1 MSGNKISLGKYITN
15 RTINIPCYQRGYI
28 WGKNHE
34 GSRDSVTYMLDTLKN
49 GIDSDKK
56 DVFVQGITIGNPID
70 SPVYNVIDGQ
80 QRSTFFYLLL
90 KTLGD
95 SAFKISYESSRGAE
109 FEVNESP
116 QKWLDDFSADTNCE
130 ENQKEPTQDVFFF
143 KKTVRLIKG
152 HQLYDEK
159 KYKHQDV
166 IKYLYDHI
174 FFLIIPIQEKLA
186 VSTFTMMNGNK
197 ANMADY
203 ELIKA
208 DLLRRAS
215 LGSGGYTNEMAS
227 EWDNISLRS
236 RYAHE
241 WDRWLHWWNQKEVQQ
256 MYNCNNPMGW
266 LLKTVF
272 DIKNESE
279 NLFIAY
285 ENYLH
290 PDSTKK
296 EFQNEAQAAKALFG
310 KLRECQHRF
319 EKAYADSVLYNHFGI
334 IMRFLDRP
342 EDKIKF
348 IKNYFASSSVAYVGV
363 KDLQTLYNL
372 LLFGFTYTMIS
383 THDLKRDKV
392 DEYFKAITDR
402 DLYHTGSEL
411 ANRYL
416 LVRNVERDS
425 ELDRK
430 FDFSIWSN
438 RSLEHVYPK
447 SKVLHVE
454 NSEILGGDGKL
465 HPEFEGIQIS
475 KTGEFIQT
483 SNTDELHN
491 LDTFISRESIENVWN
506 AYKDEIGQNENV
518 QIDTISEHSLGNMLL
533 LYKNNNSSFGN
544 KMPEDKRKSYF
555 ELNKDNMFASRH
567 LLHTVFSFGRFEKFD
582 QSAICENQK
591 DAIIDIVKRIHEVES
606 LLN

>member
-1 MSGNKISLGKYITN
+1 MSRNKINLGEYIRN
-15 RTINIPCYQRGYI
+15 RTIEIPCYQRGYI
-28 WGKNHE
+28 WGKKHD
-34 GSRDSVTYMLDTLKN
+34 GSRDSVTYMLDTLKKGFDN
-49 GIDSDKK
+49 NKK
-56 DVFVQGITIGNPID
+56 DIFVQGITIGNSLD

-95 SAFKISYESSRGAE
+95 SAFNIKYESTRGAE
-109 FEVNESP
+109 LEVSESP
-116 QKWLDDFSADTNCE
+116 QKWLDEFSADTNCD

-143 KKTVRLIKG
+143 KKTVRLIKS
-152 HQLYDEK
+152 HELFND
-159 KYKHQDV
+159 KHHDV
-166 IKYLYDHI
+166 IEYLYDHI

-215 LGSGGYTNEMAS
+215 LGTGGYTNKMAS

-256 MYNCNNPMGW
+256 MYNCSNPMGW

-272 DIKNESE
+272 DVKNESD
-279 NLFIAY
+279 NLFRAY
-285 ENYLH
+285 ENYI
-290 PDSTKK
+290 DSTKNVAK
-296 EFQNEAQAAKALFG
+296 AAKNLFG
-310 KLRECQHRF
+310 QLRECQHRF
-319 EKAYADSVLYNHFGI
+319 EIAYTDAVQYNQFGI
-334 IMRFLDRP
+334 IMRFIDRP

-348 IKNYFASSSVAYVGV
+348 IKNQFASSTVPDVEV
-363 KDLQTLYNL
+363 KDLHTLYNL
-372 LLFGFTYTMIS
+372 LLLGFTYTMIS
-383 THDLKRDKV
+383 KNDLDQDCVGK
-392 DEYFKAITDR
+392 YLKAITDGN
-402 DLYHTGSEL
+402 LYHTGSEL
-411 ANRYL
+411 AYRYL

-454 NSEILGGDGKL
+454 NNEILGGDGKL
-465 HPEFEGIQIS
+465 HPEFEGLKIT
-475 KTGEFIQT
+475 KKGEFIQT
-483 SNTDELHN
+483 SSIEKSYQM
-491 LDTFISRESIENVWN
+491 DTFISRASIENAWN
-506 AYKDEIGQNENV
+506 TYQAEFGQYENV
-518 QIDTISEHSLGNMLL
+518 QVDSISEHSLGNLLL

-555 ELNKDNMFASRH
+555 ELNKDDMFASRH

-582 QSAICENQK
+582 QNAICENQK
-591 DAIIDIVKRIHEVES
+591 DAILDIAKRIHEVEP

>member
-1 MSGNKISLGKYITN
+1 MSSNKINLGKYIRN
-15 RTINIPCYQRGYI
+15 RTIEIPCYQRGYI
-28 WGKNHE
+28 WGKKHD
-34 GSRDSVTYMLDTLKN
+34 GSRDSVTYMLDTLKKGFDN
-49 GIDSDKK
+49 NKK
-56 DVFVQGITIGNPID
+56 DIFVQGITIGNSLD

-95 SAFKISYESSRGAE
+95 SAFNIKYESTRGAE
-109 FEVNESP
+109 LEVSESP
-116 QKWLDDFSADTNCE
+116 QKWLDEFSADTNCD

-143 KKTVRLIKG
+143 KKTVRLIKS
-152 HQLYDEK
+152 HELFNEK
-159 KYKHQDV
+159 HHDV
-166 IKYLYDHI
+166 IEYLYDHI

-215 LGSGGYTNEMAS
+215 LGTGGYTNKMAS

-256 MYNCNNPMGW
+256 MYNCSNPMGW

-272 DIKNESE
+272 DVKNESD
-279 NLFIAY
+279 NLFRAY
-285 ENYLH
+285 ENYL
-290 PDSTKK
+290 DSTKNVAK
-296 EFQNEAQAAKALFG
+296 AAKNLFG
-310 KLRECQHRF
+310 QLRECQHRF
-319 EKAYADSVLYNHFGI
+319 EIAYTDAVQYNQFGI
-334 IMRFLDRP
+334 IMRFIDRP

-348 IKNYFASSSVAYVGV
+348 IKNQFASSTVPDVEV
-363 KDLQTLYNL
+363 KDLHTLYNL
-372 LLFGFTYTMIS
+372 LLLGFTYTMIS
-383 THDLKRDKV
+383 KNDLDQDYVGK
-392 DEYFKAITDR
+392 YLKAITDGN
-402 DLYHTGSEL
+402 LYHTGSEL
-411 ANRYL
+411 AYRYL

-454 NSEILGGDGKL
+454 NNEILGGDGKL
-465 HPEFEGIQIS
+465 HPEFEGLKIT
-475 KTGEFIQT
+475 KKGEFIQT
-483 SNTDELHN
+483 SSIEKSYQM
-491 LDTFISRESIENVWN
+491 DTFISRASIENSWN
-506 AYKDEIGQNENV
+506 TYQAEFGQYENV
-518 QIDTISEHSLGNMLL
+518 QVDSISEHSLGNLLL

-555 ELNKDNMFASRH
+555 ELNKDDMFASRH

-582 QSAICENQK
+582 QNAICENQK
-591 DAIIDIVKRIHEVES
+591 DAILDIAKRIHEVEP

>member
-1 MSGNKISLGKYITN
+1 MSRNKINLGDYIRN
-15 RTINIPCYQRGYI
+15 RTIEIPCYQRGYI
-28 WGKNHE
+28 WGKKHD
-34 GSRDSVTYMLDTLKN
+34 GSRDSVTYMLDTLKKGFDN
-49 GIDSDKK
+49 NKK
-56 DVFVQGITIGNPID
+56 DIFVQGITIGNSLD

-95 SAFKISYESSRGAE
+95 SAFNIKYESTRGAE
-109 FEVNESP
+109 LEVSESP
-116 QKWLDDFSADTNCE
+116 QKWLDEFSADTNCD

-143 KKTVRLIKG
+143 KKTVRLIKS
-152 HQLYDEK
+152 HELFND
-159 KYKHQDV
+159 KHHDV
-166 IKYLYDHI
+166 IEYLYDHI

-215 LGSGGYTNEMAS
+215 LGTGGYTNKMAS

-256 MYNCNNPMGW
+256 MYNCSNPMGW

-272 DIKNESE
+272 DVKNESD
-279 NLFIAY
+279 NLFRAY
-285 ENYLH
+285 ENYL
-290 PDSTKK
+290 DSTKNVAK
-296 EFQNEAQAAKALFG
+296 AAKNLFG
-310 KLRECQHRF
+310 QLRECQHRF
-319 EKAYADSVLYNHFGI
+319 EIAYTDAVQYNQFGI
-334 IMRFLDRP
+334 IMRFIDRP

-348 IKNYFASSSVAYVGV
+348 IKNQFASSTVPDVEV
-363 KDLQTLYNL
+363 KDLHTLYNL
-372 LLFGFTYTMIS
+372 LLLGFTYTMIS
-383 THDLKRDKV
+383 KNDLDQDCVGK
-392 DEYFKAITDR
+392 YLKAITDGN
-402 DLYHTGSEL
+402 LYHTGSEL
-411 ANRYL
+411 AYRYL

-454 NSEILGGDGKL
+454 NNEILGGDGKL
-465 HPEFEGIQIS
+465 HPEFEGLKIT
-475 KTGEFIQT
+475 KKGEFIQT
-483 SNTDELHN
+483 SSIEKSYQM
-491 LDTFISRESIENVWN
+491 DTFISRASIENAWN
-506 AYKDEIGQNENV
+506 TYQAEFGQYENV
-518 QIDTISEHSLGNMLL
+518 QVDSISEHSLGNLLL

-555 ELNKDNMFASRH
+555 ELNKDDMFASRH

-582 QSAICENQK
+582 QNAICENQK
-591 DAIIDIVKRIHEVES
+591 DAILDIAKRIHEVEP

>member
-1 MSGNKISLGKYITN
+1 MSSNKINLGEYIRN
-15 RTINIPCYQRGYI
+15 RTIEIPCYQRGYI
-28 WGKNHE
+28 WGKKHD
-34 GSRDSVTYMLDTLKN
+34 GSRDSVTYMLDTLKKGFDN
-49 GIDSDKK
+49 NKK
-56 DVFVQGITIGNPID
+56 DIFVQGITIGNSLD

-95 SAFKISYESSRGAE
+95 SAFNIKYESTRGAE
-109 FEVNESP
+109 LEVSESP
-116 QKWLDDFSADTNCE
+116 QKWLDEFSADTNCD

-143 KKTVRLIKG
+143 KKTVRLIKS
-152 HQLYDEK
+152 HELFND
-159 KYKHQDV
+159 KHHDV
-166 IKYLYDHI
+166 IEYLYDHI

-215 LGSGGYTNEMAS
+215 LGTGGYTNKMAS

-256 MYNCNNPMGW
+256 MYNCSNPMGW

-272 DIKNESE
+272 DVKNESD
-279 NLFIAY
+279 NLFRAY
-285 ENYLH
+285 ENYL
-290 PDSTKK
+290 DSTKNVAK
-296 EFQNEAQAAKALFG
+296 AAKNLFG
-310 KLRECQHRF
+310 QLRDCQHRF
-319 EKAYADSVLYNHFGI
+319 EIAYTDAVQYNQFGI
-334 IMRFLDRP
+334 IMRFIDRP

-348 IKNYFASSSVAYVGV
+348 IKNQFASSTVPDVEV
-363 KDLQTLYNL
+363 KDLHTLYNL
-372 LLFGFTYTMIS
+372 LLLGFTYTMIS
-383 THDLKRDKV
+383 KNDLDQDYVGKYLK
-392 DEYFKAITDR
+392 EITDGN
-402 DLYHTGSEL
+402 LYHTGSEL
-411 ANRYL
+411 AYRYL

-454 NSEILGGDGKL
+454 NNEILGGDGKL
-465 HPEFEGIQIS
+465 HPEFEGLKIT
-475 KTGEFIQT
+475 KKGEFIQT
-483 SNTDELHN
+483 SSIEKSYQM
-491 LDTFISRESIENVWN
+491 DTFISRASIENAWN
-506 AYKDEIGQNENV
+506 TYQAEFGQYENV
-518 QIDTISEHSLGNMLL
+518 QVDSISEHSLGNLLL

-555 ELNKDNMFASRH
+555 ELNKDDMFASRH

-582 QSAICENQK
+582 QNAICENQK
-591 DAIIDIVKRIHEVES
+591 DAILDIAKRIHEVEP

>member
-1 MSGNKISLGKYITN
+1 MSSNKINLDKYIRN
-15 RTINIPCYQRGYI
+15 RTIEIPCYQRGYI
-28 WGKNHE
+28 WGKKHD
-34 GSRDSVTYMLDTLKN
+34 GSRDSVTYMLDTLKKGFDN
-49 GIDSDKK
+49 NKK
-56 DVFVQGITIGNPID
+56 DIFVQGITIGNSLD

-95 SAFKISYESSRGAE
+95 SAFNIKYESTRGAE
-109 FEVNESP
+109 LEVSESP
-116 QKWLDDFSADTNCE
+116 QKWLDEFSADTNCD

-143 KKTVRLIKG
+143 KKTVRLIKS
-152 HQLYDEK
+152 HELFND
-159 KYKHQDV
+159 KHHDV
-166 IKYLYDHI
+166 IEYLYDHI

-215 LGSGGYTNEMAS
+215 LGTGGYTNKMAS

-256 MYNCNNPMGW
+256 MYNCSNPMGW

-272 DIKNESE
+272 DVKNESD
-279 NLFIAY
+279 NLFRAY
-285 ENYLH
+285 ENYL
-290 PDSTKK
+290 DSTKNVAK
-296 EFQNEAQAAKALFG
+296 AAKNLFG
-310 KLRECQHRF
+310 QLRECQHRF
-319 EKAYADSVLYNHFGI
+319 EIAYTDAVQYNQFGI
-334 IMRFLDRP
+334 IMRFIDRP

-348 IKNYFASSSVAYVGV
+348 IKNQFASSTVPDVEV
-363 KDLQTLYNL
+363 KDLHTLYNL
-372 LLFGFTYTMIS
+372 LLLGFTYTMIS
-383 THDLKRDKV
+383 KNDLDQDYVGKYLKS
-392 DEYFKAITDR
+392 ITDGN
-402 DLYHTGSEL
+402 LYHTGSEL
-411 ANRYL
+411 AYRYL

-454 NSEILGGDGKL
+454 NNEILGGDGKL
-465 HPEFEGIQIS
+465 HPEFEGLKIT
-475 KTGEFIQT
+475 KKGEFIQT
-483 SNTDELHN
+483 SSIEKSYQM
-491 LDTFISRESIENVWN
+491 DTFISRASIENAWN
-506 AYKDEIGQNENV
+506 TYQAEFGQYENV
-518 QIDTISEHSLGNMLL
+518 QVDSISEHSLGNLLL

-555 ELNKDNMFASRH
+555 ELNKDDMFASRH

-582 QSAICENQK
+582 QNAICENQK
-591 DAIIDIVKRIHEVES
+591 DAILDIAKRIHEVEP

>member
-1 MSGNKISLGKYITN
+1 MSSNKINLGEYIRN
-15 RTINIPCYQRGYI
+15 RTIEIPCYQRGYI
-28 WGKNHE
+28 WGKKHD
-34 GSRDSVTYMLDTLKN
+34 GSRDSVTYMLDTLKKGFDN
-49 GIDSDKK
+49 NKK
-56 DVFVQGITIGNPID
+56 DIFVQGITIGNSLD

-95 SAFKISYESSRGAE
+95 SAFNIKYESTRGAE
-109 FEVNESP
+109 LEVSESP
-116 QKWLDDFSADTNCE
+116 QKWLDEFSADTNCD

-143 KKTVRLIKG
+143 KKTVRLIKS
-152 HQLYDEK
+152 HELFND
-159 KYKHQDV
+159 KHHDV
-166 IKYLYDHI
+166 IEYLYDHI

-215 LGSGGYTNEMAS
+215 LGTGGYTNKMAS

-256 MYNCNNPMGW
+256 MYNCSNPMGW

-272 DIKNESE
+272 DVKNESD
-279 NLFIAY
+279 NLFRAY
-285 ENYLH
+285 ENYL
-290 PDSTKK
+290 DSTKNVAK
-296 EFQNEAQAAKALFG
+296 AAKNLFG
-310 KLRECQHRF
+310 QLRECQHRF
-319 EKAYADSVLYNHFGI
+319 EIAYTDAVQYNQFGI
-334 IMRFLDRP
+334 IMRFIDRP

-348 IKNYFASSSVAYVGV
+348 IKNQFASSTVPDVEV
-363 KDLQTLYNL
+363 KDLHTLYNL
-372 LLFGFTYTMIS
+372 LLLGFTYTMIS
-383 THDLKRDKV
+383 KNDLDQDYVGK
-392 DEYFKAITDR
+392 YLKAITDGN
-402 DLYHTGSEL
+402 LYHTGSEL
-411 ANRYL
+411 AYRYL

-454 NSEILGGDGKL
+454 NNEILGGDGKL
-465 HPEFEGIQIS
+465 HPEFEGLKIT
-475 KTGEFIQT
+475 KKGEFIQT
-483 SNTDELHN
+483 SSIEKSYQM
-491 LDTFISRESIENVWN
+491 DTFISRASIENAWN
-506 AYKDEIGQNENV
+506 TYQAEFGQYENV
-518 QIDTISEHSLGNMLL
+518 QVDSISEHSLGNLLL

-555 ELNKDNMFASRH
+555 ELNKDDMFASRH

-582 QSAICENQK
+582 QNAICENQK
-591 DAIIDIVKRIHEVES
+591 DAILDIAKRIHEVEP

>member
-1 MSGNKISLGKYITN
+1 MSSNKINLGKYIRN
-15 RTINIPCYQRGYI
+15 RTIEIPCYQRGYI
-28 WGKNHE
+28 WGKKHD
-34 GSRDSVTYMLDTLKN
+34 GSRDSVTYMLDTLKKGFDN
-49 GIDSDKK
+49 NKK
-56 DVFVQGITIGNPID
+56 DIFVQGITIGNSLD

-95 SAFKISYESSRGAE
+95 SAFNIKYESTRGAE
-109 FEVNESP
+109 LEVSESP
-116 QKWLDDFSADTNCE
+116 QKWLDEFSADTNCD

-143 KKTVRLIKG
+143 KKTVRLIKS
-152 HQLYDEK
+152 HELFND
-159 KYKHQDV
+159 KHHDV
-166 IKYLYDHI
+166 IEYLYDHI

-215 LGSGGYTNEMAS
+215 LGTGGYTNKMAS

-256 MYNCNNPMGW
+256 MYNCSNPMGW

-272 DIKNESE
+272 DVKNESD
-279 NLFIAY
+279 NLFRAY
-285 ENYLH
+285 ENYL
-290 PDSTKK
+290 DSTK
-296 EFQNEAQAAKALFG
+296 NVAKAANNLFG
-310 KLRECQHRF
+310 QLRECQHRF
-319 EKAYADSVLYNHFGI
+319 EIAYTDAVQYNQFGI
-334 IMRFLDRP
+334 IMRFIDRP

-348 IKNYFASSSVAYVGV
+348 IKNQFASSTVPDVEV
-363 KDLQTLYNL
+363 KDLHTLYNL
-372 LLFGFTYTMIS
+372 LLLGFTYTMIS
-383 THDLKRDKV
+383 KNDLDQDYVGK
-392 DEYFKAITDR
+392 YLKAITDGN
-402 DLYHTGSEL
+402 LYHTGSEL
-411 ANRYL
+411 AYRYL

-454 NSEILGGDGKL
+454 NNEILGGDGKL
-465 HPEFEGIQIS
+465 HPEFEGLKIT
-475 KTGEFIQT
+475 KKGEFIQT
-483 SNTDELHN
+483 SSIEKSYQM
-491 LDTFISRESIENVWN
+491 DTFISRASIENAWN
-506 AYKDEIGQNENV
+506 TYQAEFGQYENV
-518 QIDTISEHSLGNMLL
+518 QVDSISEHSLGNLLL

-555 ELNKDNMFASRH
+555 ELNKDDMFASRH

-582 QSAICENQK
+582 QNAICENQK
-591 DAIIDIVKRIHEVES
+591 DAILDITKRIHEVEP

>member
-1 MSGNKISLGKYITN
+1 MSSNKINLGKYIRN
-15 RTINIPCYQRGYI
+15 RTIEIPCYQRGYI
-28 WGKNHE
+28 WGKKHD
-34 GSRDSVTYMLDTLKN
+34 GSRDSVTYMLDTLKKGFDN
-49 GIDSDKK
+49 NKK
-56 DVFVQGITIGNPID
+56 DIFVQGITIGNSLD

-95 SAFKISYESSRGAE
+95 SAFNIKYESTRGAE
-109 FEVNESP
+109 LEVSESP
-116 QKWLDDFSADTNCE
+116 QKWLDEFSADTNCD

-143 KKTVRLIKG
+143 KKTVRLIKS
-152 HQLYDEK
+152 HELFND
-159 KYKHQDV
+159 KHHDV
-166 IKYLYDHI
+166 IEYLYDHI

-215 LGSGGYTNEMAS
+215 LGTGGYTNKMAS

-256 MYNCNNPMGW
+256 MYNCSNPMGW

-272 DIKNESE
+272 DVKNESD
-279 NLFIAY
+279 NLFRAY
-285 ENYLH
+285 ENYL
-290 PDSTKK
+290 DSTKNVAK
-296 EFQNEAQAAKALFG
+296 AAKNLFG
-310 KLRECQHRF
+310 QLRECQHRF
-319 EKAYADSVLYNHFGI
+319 EIAYTDAVQYNQFGI
-334 IMRFLDRP
+334 IMRFIDRP

-348 IKNYFASSSVAYVGV
+348 IKNQFASSTVPDVEV
-363 KDLQTLYNL
+363 KDLHTLYNL
-372 LLFGFTYTMIS
+372 LLLGFTYTMIS
-383 THDLKRDKV
+383 KNDLDQDYVGKYLKS
-392 DEYFKAITDR
+392 ITDGN
-402 DLYHTGSEL
+402 LYHTGSEL
-411 ANRYL
+411 AYRYL

-454 NSEILGGDGKL
+454 NNEILGGDGKL
-465 HPEFEGIQIS
+465 HPEFEGLKIT
-475 KTGEFIQT
+475 KKGEFIQT
-483 SNTDELHN
+483 SSIEKSYQM
-491 LDTFISRESIENVWN
+491 DTFISRASIENAWN
-506 AYKDEIGQNENV
+506 TYQAEFGQYENV
-518 QIDTISEHSLGNMLL
+518 QVDSISEHSLGNLLL

-555 ELNKDNMFASRH
+555 ELNKDDMFASRH

-582 QSAICENQK
+582 QNAICENQK
-591 DAIIDIVKRIHEVES
+591 DAILDIAKRIHEVEP

>member
-1 MSGNKISLGKYITN
+1 MSSNKINLGKYIRN
-15 RTINIPCYQRGYI
+15 RTIEIPCYQRGYI
-28 WGKNHE
+28 WGKKHD
-34 GSRDSVTYMLDTLKN
+34 GSRDSVTYMLDTLKKGFDN
-49 GIDSDKK
+49 NKK
-56 DVFVQGITIGNPID
+56 DIFVQGITIGNSLD

-95 SAFKISYESSRGAE
+95 SAFNIKYESTRGAE
-109 FEVNESP
+109 LEVSESP
-116 QKWLDDFSADTNCE
+116 QKWLDEFSADTNCD

-143 KKTVRLIKG
+143 KKTVRLIKS
-152 HQLYDEK
+152 HELFND
-159 KYKHQDV
+159 KHHDV
-166 IKYLYDHI
+166 IEYLYDHI

-215 LGSGGYTNEMAS
+215 LGTGGYTNKMAS

-256 MYNCNNPMGW
+256 MYNCSNPMGW

-272 DIKNESE
+272 DVKNESD
-279 NLFIAY
+279 NLFRAY
-285 ENYLH
+285 ENYL
-290 PDSTKK
+290 DSTKNVAK
-296 EFQNEAQAAKALFG
+296 AAKNLFG
-310 KLRECQHRF
+310 QLRDCQHRF
-319 EKAYADSVLYNHFGI
+319 EIAYTDAVQYNQFGI
-334 IMRFLDRP
+334 IMRFIDRP

-348 IKNYFASSSVAYVGV
+348 IKNQFASSTVPDVEV
-363 KDLQTLYNL
+363 KDLHTLYNL
-372 LLFGFTYTMIS
+372 LLLGFTYTMIS
-383 THDLKRDKV
+383 KNDLDQDYVGK
-392 DEYFKAITDR
+392 YLKAITDGN
-402 DLYHTGSEL
+402 LYHTGSEL
-411 ANRYL
+411 AYRYL

-454 NSEILGGDGKL
+454 NNEILGGDGKL
-465 HPEFEGIQIS
+465 HPEFEGLKIT
-475 KTGEFIQT
+475 KKGEFIQT
-483 SNTDELHN
+483 SSIEKSYQM
-491 LDTFISRESIENVWN
+491 DTFISRASIENAWN
-506 AYKDEIGQNENV
+506 TYQAEFGQYENV
-518 QIDTISEHSLGNMLL
+518 QVDSISEHSLGNLLL

-555 ELNKDNMFASRH
+555 ELNKDDMFASRH

-582 QSAICENQK
+582 QNAICENQK
-591 DAIIDIVKRIHEVES
+591 DAILDIAKRIHEVEP

>member
-1 MSGNKISLGKYITN
+1 MSSNKINLGEYIRN
-15 RTINIPCYQRGYI
+15 RTIEIPCYQRGYI
-28 WGKNHE
+28 WGKKHD
-34 GSRDSVTYMLDTLKN
+34 GSRDSVTYMLDTLKKGFDN
-49 GIDSDKK
+49 NKK
-56 DVFVQGITIGNPID
+56 DIFVQGITIGNSLD

-95 SAFKISYESSRGAE
+95 SAFNIKYESTRGAE
-109 FEVNESP
+109 LEVSESP
-116 QKWLDDFSADTNCE
+116 QKWLDEFSADTNCD

-143 KKTVRLIKG
+143 KKTVRLIKS
-152 HQLYDEK
+152 HELFND
-159 KYKHQDV
+159 KHHDV
-166 IKYLYDHI
+166 IEYLYDHI

-197 ANMADY
+197 ANMVDY

-215 LGSGGYTNEMAS
+215 LGTGGYTNKMAS

-256 MYNCNNPMGW
+256 MYNCSNPMGW

-272 DIKNESE
+272 DVKNESD
-279 NLFIAY
+279 NLFRAY
-285 ENYLH
+285 ENYL
-290 PDSTKK
+290 DSTKNVAK
-296 EFQNEAQAAKALFG
+296 AAKNLFG
-310 KLRECQHRF
+310 QLRECQHRF
-319 EKAYADSVLYNHFGI
+319 EIAYTDAVQYNQFGI
-334 IMRFLDRP
+334 IMRFIDRP

-348 IKNYFASSSVAYVGV
+348 IKNQFASSTVPDVEV
-363 KDLQTLYNL
+363 KDLHTLYNL
-372 LLFGFTYTMIS
+372 LLLGFTYTMIS
-383 THDLKRDKV
+383 KNDLDQDYVGKYLKS
-392 DEYFKAITDR
+392 ITDGN
-402 DLYHTGSEL
+402 LYHTGSEL
-411 ANRYL
+411 AYRYL

-454 NSEILGGDGKL
+454 NNEILGGDGKL
-465 HPEFEGIQIS
+465 HPEFEGLKIT
-475 KTGEFIQT
+475 KKGEFIQT
-483 SNTDELHN
+483 SSIEKSYQM
-491 LDTFISRESIENVWN
+491 DTFISRASIENAWN
-506 AYKDEIGQNENV
+506 TYQAEFGQYENV
-518 QIDTISEHSLGNMLL
+518 QVDSISEHSLGNLLL

-555 ELNKDNMFASRH
+555 ELNKDDMFASRH

-582 QSAICENQK
+582 QNAICENQK
-591 DAIIDIVKRIHEVES
+591 DAILDIAKRIHEVEP

>member
-1 MSGNKISLGKYITN
+1 MSRNKINLGEYIRN
-15 RTINIPCYQRGYI
+15 RTIEIPCYQRGYI
-28 WGKNHE
+28 WGKKHD
-34 GSRDSVTYMLDTLKN
+34 GSRDSVTYMLDTLKKGFDN
-49 GIDSDKK
+49 NKK
-56 DVFVQGITIGNPID
+56 DIFVQGITIGNSLD

-95 SAFKISYESSRGAE
+95 SAFNIKYESTRGAE
-109 FEVNESP
+109 LEVSESP
-116 QKWLDDFSADTNCE
+116 QKWLDEFSADTNCD

-143 KKTVRLIKG
+143 KKTVRLIKS
-152 HQLYDEK
+152 HELFND
-159 KYKHQDV
+159 KHHDV
-166 IKYLYDHI
+166 IEYLYDHI

-215 LGSGGYTNEMAS
+215 LGTGGYTNKMAS

-256 MYNCNNPMGW
+256 MYNCSNPMGW

-272 DIKNESE
+272 DVKNESD
-279 NLFIAY
+279 NLFRAY
-285 ENYLH
+285 ENYL
-290 PDSTKK
+290 DSTKNVAK
-296 EFQNEAQAAKALFG
+296 AAKNLFG
-310 KLRECQHRF
+310 QLRECQHRF
-319 EKAYADSVLYNHFGI
+319 EIAYTDAVQYNQFGI
-334 IMRFLDRP
+334 IMRFIDRP

-348 IKNYFASSSVAYVGV
+348 IKNQFASSTVPDVEV
-363 KDLQTLYNL
+363 KDLHTLYNL
-372 LLFGFTYTMIS
+372 LLLGFTYTMIS
-383 THDLKRDKV
+383 KNDLDQDCVGK
-392 DEYFKAITDR
+392 YLKAITDGN
-402 DLYHTGSEL
+402 LYHTGSEL
-411 ANRYL
+411 AYRYL

-454 NSEILGGDGKL
+454 NNEILGGDGKL
-465 HPEFEGIQIS
+465 HPEFEGLKIT
-475 KTGEFIQT
+475 KKGEFIQT
-483 SNTDELHN
+483 SSIEKSYQM
-491 LDTFISRESIENVWN
+491 DTFISRASIENAWN
-506 AYKDEIGQNENV
+506 TYQAEFGQYENV
-518 QIDTISEHSLGNMLL
+518 QVDSISEHSLGNLLL

-555 ELNKDNMFASRH
+555 ELNKDDMFASRH

-582 QSAICENQK
+582 QNAICENQK
-591 DAIIDIVKRIHEVES
+591 DAILDIAKRIHEVEP

>member
-1 MSGNKISLGKYITN
+1 MSSNKINLGEYIRN
-15 RTINIPCYQRGYI
+15 RTIEIPCYQRGYI
-28 WGKNHE
+28 WGKKHD
-34 GSRDSVTYMLDTLKN
+34 GSRDSVTYMLDTLKKGFDN
-49 GIDSDKK
+49 NKK
-56 DVFVQGITIGNPID
+56 DIFVQGITIGNSLD

-95 SAFKISYESSRGAE
+95 SAFNIKYESTRGAE
-109 FEVNESP
+109 LEVSESP
-116 QKWLDDFSADTNCE
+116 QKWLDEFSADTNCD

-143 KKTVRLIKG
+143 KNTVRLIKS
-152 HQLYDEK
+152 HELFND
-159 KYKHQDV
+159 KHHDV
-166 IKYLYDHI
+166 IEYLYDHI

-197 ANMADY
+197 ANMVDY

-215 LGSGGYTNEMAS
+215 LGTGGYTNKMAS

-256 MYNCNNPMGW
+256 MYNCSNPMGW

-272 DIKNESE
+272 DVKNESD
-279 NLFIAY
+279 NLFRAY
-285 ENYLH
+285 ENYL
-290 PDSTKK
+290 DSTKNVAK
-296 EFQNEAQAAKALFG
+296 AAKNLFG
-310 KLRECQHRF
+310 QLRECQHRF
-319 EKAYADSVLYNHFGI
+319 EIAYTDAVQYNQFGI
-334 IMRFLDRP
+334 IMRFIDRP

-348 IKNYFASSSVAYVGV
+348 IKNQFASSTVPDVEV
-363 KDLQTLYNL
+363 KDLHTLYNL
-372 LLFGFTYTMIS
+372 LLLGFTYTMIS
-383 THDLKRDKV
+383 KNDLDQDYVGKYLKS
-392 DEYFKAITDR
+392 ITDGN
-402 DLYHTGSEL
+402 LYHTGSEL
-411 ANRYL
+411 AYRYL

-454 NSEILGGDGKL
+454 NNEILGGDGKL
-465 HPEFEGIQIS
+465 HPEFEGLKIT
-475 KTGEFIQT
+475 KKGEFIQT
-483 SNTDELHN
+483 SSIEKSYQM
-491 LDTFISRESIENVWN
+491 DTFISRASIENAWN
-506 AYKDEIGQNENV
+506 TYQAEFGQYENV
-518 QIDTISEHSLGNMLL
+518 QVDSISEHSLGNLLL

-555 ELNKDNMFASRH
+555 ELNKDDMFASRH

-582 QSAICENQK
+582 QNAICENQK
-591 DAIIDIVKRIHEVES
+591 DAILDIAKRIHEVEP

>member
-1 MSGNKISLGKYITN
+1 MSSNKINLGKYIRN
-15 RTINIPCYQRGYI
+15 RTIEIPCYQRGYI
-28 WGKNHE
+28 WGKKHD
-34 GSRDSVTYMLDTLKN
+34 GSRDSVTYMLDTLKKGFDN
-49 GIDSDKK
+49 NKK
-56 DVFVQGITIGNPID
+56 DIFVQGITIGNSLD

-95 SAFKISYESSRGAE
+95 SAFNIKYESTRGAE
-109 FEVNESP
+109 LEVSESP
-116 QKWLDDFSADTNCE
+116 QKWLDEFSADTNCD

-143 KKTVRLIKG
+143 KKTVRLIKS
-152 HQLYDEK
+152 HELFND
-159 KYKHQDV
+159 KHHDV
-166 IKYLYDHI
+166 IEYLYDHI

-215 LGSGGYTNEMAS
+215 LGTGGYTNKMAS

-256 MYNCNNPMGW
+256 MYNCSNPMGW

-272 DIKNESE
+272 DVKNESD
-279 NLFIAY
+279 NLFRAY
-285 ENYLH
+285 ENYI
-290 PDSTKK
+290 DSTKNVAK
-296 EFQNEAQAAKALFG
+296 AAKNLFG
-310 KLRECQHRF
+310 QLRECQHRF
-319 EKAYADSVLYNHFGI
+319 EIAYTDAVQYNQFGI
-334 IMRFLDRP
+334 IMRFIDRP

-348 IKNYFASSSVAYVGV
+348 IKNQFASSTVPDVEV
-363 KDLQTLYNL
+363 KDLHTLYNL
-372 LLFGFTYTMIS
+372 LLLGFTYTMIS
-383 THDLKRDKV
+383 KNDLDQDYVGK
-392 DEYFKAITDR
+392 YLKAITDGN
-402 DLYHTGSEL
+402 LYHTGSEL
-411 ANRYL
+411 AYRYL

-454 NSEILGGDGKL
+454 NNEILGGDGKL
-465 HPEFEGIQIS
+465 HPEFEGLKIT
-475 KTGEFIQT
+475 KKGEFIQT
-483 SNTDELHN
+483 SSIEKSYQM
-491 LDTFISRESIENVWN
+491 DTFISRASIENAWN
-506 AYKDEIGQNENV
+506 TYQAEFGQYENV
-518 QIDTISEHSLGNMLL
+518 QVDSISEHSLGNLLL

-555 ELNKDNMFASRH
+555 ELNKDDMFASRH

-582 QSAICENQK
+582 QNAICENQK
-591 DAIIDIVKRIHEVES
+591 DAILDIAKRIHEVEP

>member
-1 MSGNKISLGKYITN
+1 MIPGCKGKRN
-15 RTINIPCYQRGYI
+15 RTIEIPCYQRGYI
-28 WGKNHE
+28 WGKKHD
-34 GSRDSVTYMLDTLKN
+34 GSRDSVTYMLDTLKKGFDN
-49 GIDSDKK
+49 NKK
-56 DVFVQGITIGNPID
+56 DIFVQGITIGNSLD

-95 SAFKISYESSRGAE
+95 SAFNIKYESTRGAE
-109 FEVNESP
+109 LEVSESP
-116 QKWLDDFSADTNCE
+116 QKWLDEFSADTNCD

-143 KKTVRLIKG
+143 KKTVRLIKS
-152 HQLYDEK
+152 HELFND
-159 KYKHQDV
+159 KHHDV
-166 IKYLYDHI
+166 IEYLYDHI

-215 LGSGGYTNEMAS
+215 LGTGGYTNKMAS

-256 MYNCNNPMGW
+256 MYNCSNPMGW

-272 DIKNESE
+272 DVKNESD
-279 NLFIAY
+279 NLFRAY
-285 ENYLH
+285 ENYL
-290 PDSTKK
+290 DSTKNVAK
-296 EFQNEAQAAKALFG
+296 AAKNLFG
-310 KLRECQHRF
+310 QLRECQHRF
-319 EKAYADSVLYNHFGI
+319 EIAYTDAVQYNQFGI
-334 IMRFLDRP
+334 IMRFIDRP

-348 IKNYFASSSVAYVGV
+348 IKNQFASSTVPDVEV
-363 KDLQTLYNL
+363 KDLHTLYNL
-372 LLFGFTYTMIS
+372 LLLGFTYTMIS
-383 THDLKRDKV
+383 KNDLDQDYVGK
-392 DEYFKAITDR
+392 YLKAITDGN
-402 DLYHTGSEL
+402 LYHTGSEL
-411 ANRYL
+411 AYRYL

-454 NSEILGGDGKL
+454 NNEILGGDGKL
-465 HPEFEGIQIS
+465 HPEFEGLKIT
-475 KTGEFIQT
+475 KKGEFIQT
-483 SNTDELHN
+483 SSIEKSYQM
-491 LDTFISRESIENVWN
+491 DTFISRASIENAWN
-506 AYKDEIGQNENV
+506 TYQAEFGQYENV
-518 QIDTISEHSLGNMLL
+518 QVDSISEHSLGNLLL

-555 ELNKDNMFASRH
+555 ELNKDDMFASRH

-582 QSAICENQK
+582 QNAICENQK
-591 DAIIDIVKRIHEVES
+591 DAILDIAKRIHEVEP

>member
-1 MSGNKISLGKYITN
+1 MSSNKINLGKYIRN
-15 RTINIPCYQRGYI
+15 RTIEIPCYQRGYI
-28 WGKNHE
+28 WGKKHD
-34 GSRDSVTYMLDTLKN
+34 GSRDSVTYMLDTLKKGFDN
-49 GIDSDKK
+49 NKK
-56 DVFVQGITIGNPID
+56 DIFVQGITIGNSLD

-95 SAFKISYESSRGAE
+95 SAFNIKYESTRGAE
-109 FEVNESP
+109 LEVSKSP
-116 QKWLDDFSADTNCE
+116 QKWLDEFSADTNCD

-143 KKTVRLIKG
+143 KKTVRLIKS
-152 HQLYDEK
+152 HELFND
-159 KYKHQDV
+159 KHHDV
-166 IKYLYDHI
+166 IEYLYDHI

-215 LGSGGYTNEMAS
+215 LGTGGYTNKMAS

-256 MYNCNNPMGW
+256 MYNCSNPMGW

-272 DIKNESE
+272 DVKNESD
-279 NLFIAY
+279 NLFRAY
-285 ENYLH
+285 ENYL
-290 PDSTKK
+290 DSTKNVAK
-296 EFQNEAQAAKALFG
+296 AAKNLFG
-310 KLRECQHRF
+310 QLRECQHRF
-319 EKAYADSVLYNHFGI
+319 EIAYTDAVQYNQFGI
-334 IMRFLDRP
+334 IMRFIDRP

-348 IKNYFASSSVAYVGV
+348 IKNQFASSTVPDVEV
-363 KDLQTLYNL
+363 RDLHTLYNL
-372 LLFGFTYTMIS
+372 LLLGFTYTMIS
-383 THDLKRDKV
+383 KNDLDQDCVGKYLKS
-392 DEYFKAITDR
+392 ITDGN
-402 DLYHTGSEL
+402 LYHTGSEL
-411 ANRYL
+411 AYRYL

-454 NSEILGGDGKL
+454 NNEILGGDGKL
-465 HPEFEGIQIS
+465 HPEFEGLKIT
-475 KTGEFIQT
+475 KKGEFIQT
-483 SNTDELHN
+483 SSIVKSYQM
-491 LDTFISRESIENVWN
+491 DTFISRASIENAWDTYQ
-506 AYKDEIGQNENV
+506 AEFGQYENV
-518 QIDTISEHSLGNMLL
+518 QVDSISEHSLGNLLL

-555 ELNKDNMFASRH
+555 ELNKDDMFASRH

-582 QSAICENQK
+582 QNAICENQK
-591 DAIIDIVKRIHEVES
+591 DAILDIAKRIHEVEP

>member
-1 MSGNKISLGKYITN
+1 MSSNKINLGKYIRN
-15 RTINIPCYQRGYI
+15 RTIEIPCYQRGYI
-28 WGKNHE
+28 WGKKHD
-34 GSRDSVTYMLDTLKN
+34 GSRDSVTYMLDTLKKGFDN
-49 GIDSDKK
+49 NKK
-56 DVFVQGITIGNPID
+56 DIFVQGITIGNSLD

-95 SAFKISYESSRGAE
+95 SAFNIKYESTRGAE
-109 FEVNESP
+109 LEVSESP
-116 QKWLDDFSADTNCE
+116 QKWLDEFSADTNCD

-143 KKTVRLIKG
+143 KKTVRLIKS
-152 HQLYDEK
+152 HELFND
-159 KYKHQDV
+159 KHHDV
-166 IKYLYDHI
+166 IEYLYDHI

-215 LGSGGYTNEMAS
+215 LGTGGYTNKMAS

-256 MYNCNNPMGW
+256 MYNCSNPMGW

-272 DIKNESE
+272 DVKNESD
-279 NLFIAY
+279 NLFRAY
-285 ENYLH
+285 ENYL
-290 PDSTKK
+290 DSTKNVAK
-296 EFQNEAQAAKALFG
+296 AAKNLFG
-310 KLRECQHRF
+310 QLRECQHRF
-319 EKAYADSVLYNHFGI
+319 EIAYTDAVQYNQFGI
-334 IMRFLDRP
+334 IMRFIDRP

-348 IKNYFASSSVAYVGV
+348 IKNQFASSTVPDVEV
-363 KDLQTLYNL
+363 KDLHTLYNL
-372 LLFGFTYTMIS
+372 LLLGFTYTMIS
-383 THDLKRDKV
+383 KNDLDQDYVGK
-392 DEYFKAITDR
+392 YLKAITDGN
-402 DLYHTGSEL
+402 LYHTGSEL
-411 ANRYL
+411 AYRYL

-454 NSEILGGDGKL
+454 NNEILGGDGKL
-465 HPEFEGIQIS
+465 HPEFEGLKIT
-475 KTGEFIQT
+475 KKGEFIQT
-483 SNTDELHN
+483 SSIEKSYQM
-491 LDTFISRESIENVWN
+491 DTFISRASIENAWN
-506 AYKDEIGQNENV
+506 TYQAEFGQYENV
-518 QIDTISEHSLGNMLL
+518 QVDSISEHSLGNLLL

-555 ELNKDNMFASRH
+555 ELNKDDMFASRH

-582 QSAICENQK
+582 QNAICENQK
-591 DAIIDIVKRIHEVES
+591 DAILDITKRIHEVEP

>member
-1 MSGNKISLGKYITN
+1 MSSNKINLGKYIRN
-15 RTINIPCYQRGYI
+15 RTIEIPCYQRGYI
-28 WGKNHE
+28 WGKKHD
-34 GSRDSVTYMLDTLKN
+34 GSRDSVTYMLDTLKKGFDN
-49 GIDSDKK
+49 NKK
-56 DVFVQGITIGNPID
+56 DIFVQGITIGNSLD

-95 SAFKISYESSRGAE
+95 SAFNIKYESTRGAE
-109 FEVNESP
+109 LEVSESP
-116 QKWLDDFSADTNCE
+116 QKWLDEFSADTNCD

-143 KKTVRLIKG
+143 KKTVRLIKS
-152 HQLYDEK
+152 HELFND
-159 KYKHQDV
+159 KHHDV
-166 IKYLYDHI
+166 IEYLYDHI

-215 LGSGGYTNEMAS
+215 LGTGGYTNKMAS

-256 MYNCNNPMGW
+256 MYNCSNPMGW

-272 DIKNESE
+272 DVKNESD
-279 NLFIAY
+279 NLFRAY
-285 ENYLH
+285 ENYL
-290 PDSTKK
+290 DSTKNVAK
-296 EFQNEAQAAKALFG
+296 AAKNLFG
-310 KLRECQHRF
+310 QLRDCQHRF
-319 EKAYADSVLYNHFGI
+319 EIAYTDAVQYNQFGI
-334 IMRFLDRP
+334 IMRFIDRP

-348 IKNYFASSSVAYVGV
+348 IKNQFASSTVPDVEV
-363 KDLQTLYNL
+363 KDLHTLYNL
-372 LLFGFTYTMIS
+372 LLLGFTYTMIS
-383 THDLKRDKV
+383 KNDLDQDYVGKYLKS
-392 DEYFKAITDR
+392 ITDGN
-402 DLYHTGSEL
+402 LYHTGSEL
-411 ANRYL
+411 AYRYL

-454 NSEILGGDGKL
+454 NNEILGGDGKL
-465 HPEFEGIQIS
+465 HPEFEGLKIT
-475 KTGEFIQT
+475 KKGEFIQT
-483 SNTDELHN
+483 SSIEKSYQM
-491 LDTFISRESIENVWN
+491 DTFISRASIENAWN
-506 AYKDEIGQNENV
+506 TYQAEFGQYENV
-518 QIDTISEHSLGNMLL
+518 QVDSISEHSLGNLLL

-555 ELNKDNMFASRH
+555 ELNKDDMFASRH

-582 QSAICENQK
+582 QNAICENQK
-591 DAIIDIVKRIHEVES
+591 DAILDIAKRIHEVEP

>member
-1 MSGNKISLGKYITN
+1 MSSNKINLGEYIRN
-15 RTINIPCYQRGYI
+15 RTIEIPCYQRGYI
-28 WGKNHE
+28 WGKKHD
-34 GSRDSVTYMLDTLKN
+34 GSRDSVTYMLDTLKKGFDN
-49 GIDSDKK
+49 NKK
-56 DVFVQGITIGNPID
+56 DIFVQGITIGNSLD

-95 SAFKISYESSRGAE
+95 SAFNIKYESTRGAE
-109 FEVNESP
+109 LEVSESP
-116 QKWLDDFSADTNCE
+116 QKWLDEFSADTNCD

-143 KKTVRLIKG
+143 KKTVRLIKS
-152 HQLYDEK
+152 HELFND
-159 KYKHQDV
+159 KHHDV
-166 IKYLYDHI
+166 IEYLYDHI

-215 LGSGGYTNEMAS
+215 LGTGGYTNKMAS

-256 MYNCNNPMGW
+256 MYNCSNPMGW

-272 DIKNESE
+272 DVKNESD
-279 NLFIAY
+279 NLFRAY
-285 ENYLH
+285 ENYL
-290 PDSTKK
+290 DSTKNVAK
-296 EFQNEAQAAKALFG
+296 AAKNLFG
-310 KLRECQHRF
+310 QLRECQHRF
-319 EKAYADSVLYNHFGI
+319 EIAYTDAVQYNQFGI
-334 IMRFLDRP
+334 IMRFIDRP

-348 IKNYFASSSVAYVGV
+348 IKNQFASSTVPDVEV
-363 KDLQTLYNL
+363 KDLHTLYNL
-372 LLFGFTYTMIS
+372 LLLGFTYTMIS
-383 THDLKRDKV
+383 KNDLDQDCVGKYLKS
-392 DEYFKAITDR
+392 ITDGN
-402 DLYHTGSEL
+402 LYHTGSEL
-411 ANRYL
+411 AYRYL

-454 NSEILGGDGKL
+454 NNEILGGDGKL
-465 HPEFEGIQIS
+465 HPEFEGLKIT
-475 KTGEFIQT
+475 KKGEFIQT
-483 SNTDELHN
+483 SSIVKSYQM
-491 LDTFISRESIENVWN
+491 DTFISRASIENAWDTYQ
-506 AYKDEIGQNENV
+506 AEFGQYENV
-518 QIDTISEHSLGNMLL
+518 QVDSISEHSLGNLLL

-555 ELNKDNMFASRH
+555 ELNKDDMFASRH

-582 QSAICENQK
+582 QNAICENQK
-591 DAIIDIVKRIHEVES
+591 DAILDIAKRIHEVEP

>member
-1 MSGNKISLGKYITN
+1 MSSNKINLGKYIRN
-15 RTINIPCYQRGYI
+15 RTIEIPCYQRGYI
-28 WGKNHE
+28 WGKKHD
-34 GSRDSVTYMLDTLKN
+34 GSRDSVTYMLDTLKKGFDN
-49 GIDSDKK
+49 NKK
-56 DVFVQGITIGNPID
+56 DIFVQGITIGNSLD

-95 SAFKISYESSRGAE
+95 SAFNIKYESTRGAE
-109 FEVNESP
+109 LEVSESP
-116 QKWLDDFSADTNCE
+116 QKWLDEFSADTNCD

-143 KKTVRLIKG
+143 KKTVRLIKS
-152 HQLYDEK
+152 HELFND
-159 KYKHQDV
+159 KHHDV
-166 IKYLYDHI
+166 IEYLYDHI

-215 LGSGGYTNEMAS
+215 LGTGGYTNKMAS

-256 MYNCNNPMGW
+256 MYNCSNPMGW

-272 DIKNESE
+272 DVKNEPD
-279 NLFIAY
+279 NLFRAY
-285 ENYLH
+285 ENYL
-290 PDSTKK
+290 DSTKNVAK
-296 EFQNEAQAAKALFG
+296 AAKNLFG
-310 KLRECQHRF
+310 QLRECQHRF
-319 EKAYADSVLYNHFGI
+319 EIAYTDAVQYNQFGI
-334 IMRFLDRP
+334 IMRFIDRP

-348 IKNYFASSSVAYVGV
+348 IKNQFASSTVPDVEV
-363 KDLQTLYNL
+363 KDLHTLYNL
-372 LLFGFTYTMIS
+372 LLLGFTYTMIS
-383 THDLKRDKV
+383 KNDLDQDYVGK
-392 DEYFKAITDR
+392 YLKAITDGN
-402 DLYHTGSEL
+402 LYHTGSEL
-411 ANRYL
+411 AYRYL

-454 NSEILGGDGKL
+454 NNEILGGDGKL
-465 HPEFEGIQIS
+465 HPEFEGLKIT
-475 KTGEFIQT
+475 KKGEFIQT
-483 SNTDELHN
+483 SSIEKSYQM
-491 LDTFISRESIENVWN
+491 DTFISRASIENSWN
-506 AYKDEIGQNENV
+506 TYQAEFGQYENV
-518 QIDTISEHSLGNMLL
+518 QVDSISEHSLGNLLL

-555 ELNKDNMFASRH
+555 ELNKDDMFASRH

-582 QSAICENQK
+582 QNAICENQK
-591 DAIIDIVKRIHEVES
+591 DAILDIAKRIHEVEP

>member
-1 MSGNKISLGKYITN
+1 MSSNKINLGEYIRN
-15 RTINIPCYQRGYI
+15 RTIEIPCYQRGYI
-28 WGKNHE
+28 WGKKHD
-34 GSRDSVTYMLDTLKN
+34 GSRDSVTYMLDTLKKGFDN
-49 GIDSDKK
+49 NKK
-56 DVFVQGITIGNPID
+56 DIFVQGITIGNSLD

-95 SAFKISYESSRGAE
+95 SAFNIKYESTRGAE
-109 FEVNESP
+109 LEVSESP
-116 QKWLDDFSADTNCE
+116 QKWLDEFSADTNCD

-143 KKTVRLIKG
+143 KKTVRLIKS
-152 HQLYDEK
+152 HELFND
-159 KYKHQDV
+159 KHHDV
-166 IKYLYDHI
+166 IEYLYDHI

-197 ANMADY
+197 ANMVDY

-215 LGSGGYTNEMAS
+215 LGTGGYTNKMAS

-256 MYNCNNPMGW
+256 MYNCSNPMGW

-272 DIKNESE
+272 DVKNESD
-279 NLFIAY
+279 NLFRAY
-285 ENYLH
+285 ENYI
-290 PDSTKK
+290 DSTKNVAK
-296 EFQNEAQAAKALFG
+296 AAKNLFG
-310 KLRECQHRF
+310 QLRECQHRF
-319 EKAYADSVLYNHFGI
+319 EIAYTDAVQYNQFGI
-334 IMRFLDRP
+334 IMRFIDRP

-348 IKNYFASSSVAYVGV
+348 IKNQFASSTVPDVEV
-363 KDLQTLYNL
+363 KDLHTLYNL
-372 LLFGFTYTMIS
+372 LLLGFTYTMIS
-383 THDLKRDKV
+383 KNDLDQDYVGK
-392 DEYFKAITDR
+392 YLKAITDGN
-402 DLYHTGSEL
+402 LYHTGSEL
-411 ANRYL
+411 AYRYL

-454 NSEILGGDGKL
+454 NNEILGGDGKL
-465 HPEFEGIQIS
+465 HPEFEGLKIT
-475 KTGEFIQT
+475 KKGEFIQT
-483 SNTDELHN
+483 SSIEKSYQM
-491 LDTFISRESIENVWN
+491 DTFISRASIENAWN
-506 AYKDEIGQNENV
+506 TYQAEFGQYENV
-518 QIDTISEHSLGNMLL
+518 QVDSISEHSLGNLLL

-555 ELNKDNMFASRH
+555 ELNKDDMFASRH

-582 QSAICENQK
+582 QNAICENQK
-591 DAIIDIVKRIHEVES
+591 DAILDIAKRIHEVEP

>member
-1 MSGNKISLGKYITN
+1 MSSNKINLGEYIRN
-15 RTINIPCYQRGYI
+15 RTIEIPCYQRGYI
-28 WGKNHE
+28 WGKKHD
-34 GSRDSVTYMLDTLKN
+34 GSRDSVTYMLDTLKKGFDN
-49 GIDSDKK
+49 NKK
-56 DVFVQGITIGNPID
+56 DIFVQGITIGNSLD

-95 SAFKISYESSRGAE
+95 SAFNIKYESTRGAE
-109 FEVNESP
+109 LEVSESP
-116 QKWLDDFSADTNCE
+116 QKWLDDFSADTNCD

-143 KKTVRLIKG
+143 KKTVRLIKS
-152 HQLYDEK
+152 HELFND
-159 KYKHQDV
+159 KHHDV
-166 IKYLYDHI
+166 IEYLYDHI

-215 LGSGGYTNEMAS
+215 LGTGGYTNKMAS

-256 MYNCNNPMGW
+256 MYNCSNPMGW

-272 DIKNESE
+272 DVKNESD
-279 NLFIAY
+279 NLFRAY
-285 ENYLH
+285 ENYL
-290 PDSTKK
+290 DSTKNVAK
-296 EFQNEAQAAKALFG
+296 AAKNLFG
-310 KLRECQHRF
+310 QLRECQHRF
-319 EKAYADSVLYNHFGI
+319 EIAYTNAVQYNQFGI
-334 IMRFLDRP
+334 IMRFIDRP

-348 IKNYFASSSVAYVGV
+348 IKNQFASSTVPDVEV
-363 KDLQTLYNL
+363 KDLHTLYNL
-372 LLFGFTYTMIS
+372 LLLGFTYTMIS
-383 THDLKRDKV
+383 KNDLDQDYIGK
-392 DEYFKAITDR
+392 YLKAITDGN
-402 DLYHTGSEL
+402 LYHTGSEL
-411 ANRYL
+411 AYRYL

-454 NSEILGGDGKL
+454 NNEILGGDGKL
-465 HPEFEGIQIS
+465 HPEFEGLKIT
-475 KTGEFIQT
+475 KKGEFIQT
-483 SNTDELHN
+483 SSIEKSYQM
-491 LDTFISRESIENVWN
+491 DTFISRASIENAWDTYQ
-506 AYKDEIGQNENV
+506 AEFGQYENV
-518 QIDTISEHSLGNMLL
+518 QVDSISEHSLGNLLL

-555 ELNKDNMFASRH
+555 ELNKDDMFASRH

-582 QSAICENQK
+582 QNAICENQK
-591 DAIIDIVKRIHEVES
+591 DAILDIAKRIHEVEP

>member
-1 MSGNKISLGKYITN
+1 MSSNKINLGKYIRH
-15 RTINIPCYQRGYI
+15 RTIEIPCYQRGYI
-28 WGKNHE
+28 WGKKHD
-34 GSRDSVTYMLDTLKN
+34 GSRDSVTYMLDTLKKGFDN
-49 GIDSDKK
+49 NKK
-56 DVFVQGITIGNPID
+56 DIFVQGITIGNSLD

-95 SAFKISYESSRGAE
+95 SAFNIKYESTRGAE
-109 FEVNESP
+109 LEVSESP
-116 QKWLDDFSADTNCE
+116 QKWLDEFSADTNCD

-143 KKTVRLIKG
+143 KKTVRLIKS
-152 HQLYDEK
+152 HELFND
-159 KYKHQDV
+159 KHHDV
-166 IKYLYDHI
+166 IEYLYDHI

-215 LGSGGYTNEMAS
+215 LGTGGYTNKMAS

-256 MYNCNNPMGW
+256 MYNCSNPMGW

-272 DIKNESE
+272 DVKNESD
-279 NLFIAY
+279 NLFRAY
-285 ENYLH
+285 ENYL
-290 PDSTKK
+290 DSTKNVAK
-296 EFQNEAQAAKALFG
+296 AAKNLFG
-310 KLRECQHRF
+310 QLRECQHRF
-319 EKAYADSVLYNHFGI
+319 EIAYTDAVQYNQFGI
-334 IMRFLDRP
+334 IMRFIDRP

-348 IKNYFASSSVAYVGV
+348 IKNQFASSTVPDVEV
-363 KDLQTLYNL
+363 KDLHTLYNL
-372 LLFGFTYTMIS
+372 LLLGFTYTMIS
-383 THDLKRDKV
+383 KNDLDQDYVGK
-392 DEYFKAITDR
+392 YLKAITDGN
-402 DLYHTGSEL
+402 LYHTGSEL
-411 ANRYL
+411 AYRYL

-454 NSEILGGDGKL
+454 NNEILGGDGKL
-465 HPEFEGIQIS
+465 HPEFEGLKIT
-475 KTGEFIQT
+475 KKGEFIQT
-483 SNTDELHN
+483 SSIEKSYQM
-491 LDTFISRESIENVWN
+491 DTFISRASIENAWN
-506 AYKDEIGQNENV
+506 TYQAEFGQYENV
-518 QIDTISEHSLGNMLL
+518 QVDSISENSLGNLLL

-555 ELNKDNMFASRH
+555 ELNKDDMFASRH
-567 LLHTVFSFGRFEKFD
+567 L
-582 QSAICENQK
+582 
-591 DAIIDIVKRIHEVES
+591 
-606 LLN
+606 

>member
-1 MSGNKISLGKYITN
+1 MSSNKINLGKYIRN
-15 RTINIPCYQRGYI
+15 RTIEIPCYQRGYI
-28 WGKNHE
+28 WGKKHD
-34 GSRDSVTYMLDTLKN
+34 GSRDSVTYMLDTLKKGFDN
-49 GIDSDKK
+49 NKK
-56 DVFVQGITIGNPID
+56 DIFVQGITIGNSLD

-95 SAFKISYESSRGAE
+95 SAFNIKYESTRGAE
-109 FEVNESP
+109 LEVSKSP
-116 QKWLDDFSADTNCE
+116 QKWLDEFSADTNCD

-143 KKTVRLIKG
+143 KKTVRLIKS
-152 HQLYDEK
+152 HELFND
-159 KYKHQDV
+159 KHHDV
-166 IKYLYDHI
+166 IEYLYDHI

-215 LGSGGYTNEMAS
+215 LGTGGYTNKMAS

-256 MYNCNNPMGW
+256 MYNCSNPMGW

-272 DIKNESE
+272 DVKNESD
-279 NLFIAY
+279 NLFRAY
-285 ENYLH
+285 ENYL
-290 PDSTKK
+290 DSTKNVAK
-296 EFQNEAQAAKALFG
+296 AAKNLFG
-310 KLRECQHRF
+310 QLRECQHRF
-319 EKAYADSVLYNHFGI
+319 EIAYTDAVQYNQFGI
-334 IMRFLDRP
+334 IMRFIDRP

-348 IKNYFASSSVAYVGV
+348 IKNQFASSTVPDVEV
-363 KDLQTLYNL
+363 KDLHTLYNL
-372 LLFGFTYTMIS
+372 LLLGFTYTMIS
-383 THDLKRDKV
+383 KNDLDQDCVGKYLKS
-392 DEYFKAITDR
+392 ITDGN
-402 DLYHTGSEL
+402 LYHTGSEL
-411 ANRYL
+411 AYRYL

-425 ELDRK
+425 ELDGK

-454 NSEILGGDGKL
+454 NNEILGGDGKL
-465 HPEFEGIQIS
+465 HPEFEGLKIT
-475 KTGEFIQT
+475 KKGEFIQT
-483 SNTDELHN
+483 SSIVKSYQM
-491 LDTFISRESIENVWN
+491 DTFISRASIENAWDTYQ
-506 AYKDEIGQNENV
+506 AEFGQYENV
-518 QIDTISEHSLGNMLL
+518 QVDNISEHSLGNLLL

-555 ELNKDNMFASRH
+555 ELNKDDMFASRH

-582 QSAICENQK
+582 QNAICENQK
-591 DAIIDIVKRIHEVES
+591 DAILDIAKRIHEVEP

>member
-1 MSGNKISLGKYITN
+1 MSSNKINLGKYIRN
-15 RTINIPCYQRGYI
+15 RTIEIPCYQRGYI
-28 WGKNHE
+28 WGKKHD
-34 GSRDSVTYMLDTLKN
+34 GSRDSVTYMLDTLKKGFDN
-49 GIDSDKK
+49 NKK
-56 DVFVQGITIGNPID
+56 DIFVQGITIGNSLD

-95 SAFKISYESSRGAE
+95 SAFNIKYESTRGAE
-109 FEVNESP
+109 LEVSESP
-116 QKWLDDFSADTNCE
+116 QKWLDEFSADTNCD

-143 KKTVRLIKG
+143 KKTVRLIKS
-152 HQLYDEK
+152 HELFND
-159 KYKHQDV
+159 KHHDV
-166 IKYLYDHI
+166 IEYLYDHI

-215 LGSGGYTNEMAS
+215 LGTGGYTNKMAS

-256 MYNCNNPMGW
+256 MYNCSNPMGW

-272 DIKNESE
+272 DVKNESD
-279 NLFIAY
+279 NLFRAY
-285 ENYLH
+285 ENYL
-290 PDSTKK
+290 DSTKNVAK
-296 EFQNEAQAAKALFG
+296 AAKNLFG
-310 KLRECQHRF
+310 QLRECQHRF
-319 EKAYADSVLYNHFGI
+319 EIAYTDAVQYNQFGI
-334 IMRFLDRP
+334 IMRFIDRP

-348 IKNYFASSSVAYVGV
+348 IKNQFASSTVPDVEV
-363 KDLQTLYNL
+363 KDLHTLYNL
-372 LLFGFTYTMIS
+372 LLLGFTYTMIS
-383 THDLKRDKV
+383 KNDLDQDYVGK
-392 DEYFKAITDR
+392 YLKAITDGN
-402 DLYHTGSEL
+402 LYHTGSEL
-411 ANRYL
+411 AYRYL

-454 NSEILGGDGKL
+454 NNEILGGDGKL
-465 HPEFEGIQIS
+465 HPEFEGLKIT
-475 KTGEFIQT
+475 KKGEFIQT
-483 SNTDELHN
+483 SSIEKSYQM
-491 LDTFISRESIENVWN
+491 DTFISRASIENSWN
-506 AYKDEIGQNENV
+506 TYQAEFGQYENV
-518 QIDTISEHSLGNMLL
+518 QVDSISEHSLGNLLL

-555 ELNKDNMFASRH
+555 ELNKDDMFASRH

-582 QSAICENQK
+582 QNAICENQK
-591 DAIIDIVKRIHEVES
+591 DAILDIAKRIHEVEP

>member
-1 MSGNKISLGKYITN
+1 MSSNKINLGEYIRN
-15 RTINIPCYQRGYI
+15 RTIEIPCYQRGYI
-28 WGKNHE
+28 WGKKHD
-34 GSRDSVTYMLDTLKN
+34 GSRDSVTYMLDTLKKGFDN
-49 GIDSDKK
+49 NKK
-56 DVFVQGITIGNPID
+56 DIFVQGITIGNSLD

-95 SAFKISYESSRGAE
+95 SAFNIKYESTRGAE
-109 FEVNESP
+109 LEVSESP
-116 QKWLDDFSADTNCE
+116 QKWLDEFSADTNCD

-143 KKTVRLIKG
+143 KKTVRLIKS
-152 HQLYDEK
+152 HELFND
-159 KYKHQDV
+159 KHHDV
-166 IKYLYDHI
+166 IEYLYDHI

-215 LGSGGYTNEMAS
+215 LGTGGYTNKMAS

-256 MYNCNNPMGW
+256 MYNCSNPMGW

-272 DIKNESE
+272 DVKNESD
-279 NLFIAY
+279 NLFRAY
-285 ENYLH
+285 ENYI
-290 PDSTKK
+290 DSTKNVAK
-296 EFQNEAQAAKALFG
+296 AAKNLFG
-310 KLRECQHRF
+310 QLRECQHRF
-319 EKAYADSVLYNHFGI
+319 EIAYTDAVQYNQFGI
-334 IMRFLDRP
+334 IMRFIDRP

-348 IKNYFASSSVAYVGV
+348 IKNQFASSTVPDVEV
-363 KDLQTLYNL
+363 KDLHTLYNL
-372 LLFGFTYTMIS
+372 LLLGFTYTMIS
-383 THDLKRDKV
+383 KNDLDQDCVGK
-392 DEYFKAITDR
+392 YLKAITDGN
-402 DLYHTGSEL
+402 LYHTGSEL
-411 ANRYL
+411 AYRYL

-454 NSEILGGDGKL
+454 NNEILGGDGKL
-465 HPEFEGIQIS
+465 HPEFEGLKIT
-475 KTGEFIQT
+475 KKGEFIQT
-483 SNTDELHN
+483 SSIEKSYQM
-491 LDTFISRESIENVWN
+491 DTFISRASIENAWN
-506 AYKDEIGQNENV
+506 TYQAEFGQYENV
-518 QIDTISEHSLGNMLL
+518 QVDSISEHSLGNLLL

-555 ELNKDNMFASRH
+555 ELNKDDMFASRH

-582 QSAICENQK
+582 QNAICENQK
-591 DAIIDIVKRIHEVES
+591 DAILDIAKRIHEVEP

>member
-1 MSGNKISLGKYITN
+1 MSSNKINLGKYIRN
-15 RTINIPCYQRGYI
+15 RTIEIPCYQRGYI
-28 WGKNHE
+28 WGKKHD
-34 GSRDSVTYMLDTLKN
+34 GSRDSVTYMLDTLKKGFDN
-49 GIDSDKK
+49 NKK
-56 DVFVQGITIGNPID
+56 DIFVQGITIGNSLD

-95 SAFKISYESSRGAE
+95 SAFNIKYESTRGAE
-109 FEVNESP
+109 LEVSESP
-116 QKWLDDFSADTNCE
+116 QKWLDEFSADTNCD

-143 KKTVRLIKG
+143 KKTVRLIKS
-152 HQLYDEK
+152 HELFND
-159 KYKHQDV
+159 KHHDV
-166 IKYLYDHI
+166 IEYLYDHI

-215 LGSGGYTNEMAS
+215 LGTGGYTNKMAS

-256 MYNCNNPMGW
+256 MYNCSNPMGW

-272 DIKNESE
+272 DVKNESD
-279 NLFIAY
+279 NLFRAY
-285 ENYLH
+285 ENYI
-290 PDSTKK
+290 DSTKNVAK
-296 EFQNEAQAAKALFG
+296 AAKNLFG
-310 KLRECQHRF
+310 QLRECQHRF
-319 EKAYADSVLYNHFGI
+319 EIAYTDAVQYNQFGI
-334 IMRFLDRP
+334 IMRFIDRP

-348 IKNYFASSSVAYVGV
+348 IKNQFASSTVPDVEV
-363 KDLQTLYNL
+363 KDLHTLYNL
-372 LLFGFTYTMIS
+372 LLLGFTYTMIS
-383 THDLKRDKV
+383 KNDLDQDYVGKYLKS
-392 DEYFKAITDR
+392 ITDGN
-402 DLYHTGSEL
+402 LYHTGSEL
-411 ANRYL
+411 AYRYL

-454 NSEILGGDGKL
+454 NNEILGGDGKL
-465 HPEFEGIQIS
+465 HPEFEGLKIT
-475 KTGEFIQT
+475 KKGEFIQT
-483 SNTDELHN
+483 SSIEKSYQM
-491 LDTFISRESIENVWN
+491 DTFISRASIENAWN
-506 AYKDEIGQNENV
+506 TYQAEFGQYENV
-518 QIDTISEHSLGNMLL
+518 QVDSISEHSLGNLLL

-555 ELNKDNMFASRH
+555 ELNKDDMFASRH

-582 QSAICENQK
+582 QNAICENQK
-591 DAIIDIVKRIHEVES
+591 DAILDIAKRIHEVEP

>member
-1 MSGNKISLGKYITN
+1 MSSNKINLGKYIRN
-15 RTINIPCYQRGYI
+15 RTIEIPCYQRGYI
-28 WGKNHE
+28 WGKKHD
-34 GSRDSVTYMLDTLKN
+34 GSRDSVTYMLDTLKKGFDN
-49 GIDSDKK
+49 NKK
-56 DVFVQGITIGNPID
+56 DIFVQGITIGNSLD

-95 SAFKISYESSRGAE
+95 SAFNIKYESTRGAE
-109 FEVNESP
+109 LEVSESP
-116 QKWLDDFSADTNCE
+116 QKWLDEFSADTNCD

-143 KKTVRLIKG
+143 KKTVRLIKS
-152 HQLYDEK
+152 HELFND
-159 KYKHQDV
+159 KHHDV
-166 IKYLYDHI
+166 IEYLYDHI

-215 LGSGGYTNEMAS
+215 LGTGGYTNKMAS

-256 MYNCNNPMGW
+256 MYNCSNPMGW

-272 DIKNESE
+272 DVKNESD
-279 NLFIAY
+279 NLFRAY
-285 ENYLH
+285 ENYL
-290 PDSTKK
+290 DSTKNVAK
-296 EFQNEAQAAKALFG
+296 AAKNLFG
-310 KLRECQHRF
+310 QLRECQHRF
-319 EKAYADSVLYNHFGI
+319 EIAYIDAVQYNQFGI
-334 IMRFLDRP
+334 IMRFIDRP

-348 IKNYFASSSVAYVGV
+348 IKNQFASSTVPDVEV
-363 KDLQTLYNL
+363 KDLHTLYNL
-372 LLFGFTYTMIS
+372 LLLGFTYTMIS
-383 THDLKRDKV
+383 KNDLDQDYVGKYLKS
-392 DEYFKAITDR
+392 ITDGN
-402 DLYHTGSEL
+402 LYHTGSEL
-411 ANRYL
+411 AYRYL

-454 NSEILGGDGKL
+454 NNEILGGDGKL
-465 HPEFEGIQIS
+465 HPEFEGLKIT
-475 KTGEFIQT
+475 KKGEFIQT
-483 SNTDELHN
+483 SSIEKSYQM
-491 LDTFISRESIENVWN
+491 DTFISRASIENAWN
-506 AYKDEIGQNENV
+506 TYQAEFGQYENV
-518 QIDTISEHSLGNMLL
+518 QVDSISEHSLGNLLL

-555 ELNKDNMFASRH
+555 ELNKDDMFASRH

-582 QSAICENQK
+582 QNAICENQK
-591 DAIIDIVKRIHEVES
+591 DAILDIAKRIHEVEP

>member
-1 MSGNKISLGKYITN
+1 MSSNKINLGEYIRN
-15 RTINIPCYQRGYI
+15 RTIEIPCYQRGYI
-28 WGKNHE
+28 WGKKHD
-34 GSRDSVTYMLDTLKN
+34 GSRDSVTYMLDTLKKGFDN
-49 GIDSDKK
+49 NKK
-56 DVFVQGITIGNPID
+56 DIFVQGITIGNSLD

-95 SAFKISYESSRGAE
+95 SAFNIKYESTRGAE
-109 FEVNESP
+109 LEVSESP
-116 QKWLDDFSADTNCE
+116 QKWLDEFSADTNCD

-143 KKTVRLIKG
+143 KKTVRLIKS
-152 HQLYDEK
+152 HELFND
-159 KYKHQDV
+159 KHHDV
-166 IKYLYDHI
+166 IEYLYDHI

-197 ANMADY
+197 ANMVDY

-215 LGSGGYTNEMAS
+215 LGTGGYTNKMAS

-256 MYNCNNPMGW
+256 MYNCSNPMGW

-272 DIKNESE
+272 DVKNESD
-279 NLFIAY
+279 NLFRAY
-285 ENYLH
+285 ENYL
-290 PDSTKK
+290 DSTKNVAK
-296 EFQNEAQAAKALFG
+296 AAKNLFG
-310 KLRECQHRF
+310 QLRECQHRF
-319 EKAYADSVLYNHFGI
+319 EIAYTDAVQYNQFGI
-334 IMRFLDRP
+334 IMRFIDRP

-348 IKNYFASSSVAYVGV
+348 IKNQFASSTVPDVEV
-363 KDLQTLYNL
+363 KDLHTLYNL
-372 LLFGFTYTMIS
+372 LLLGFTYTMIS
-383 THDLKRDKV
+383 KNDLDQDYVGKYLKS
-392 DEYFKAITDR
+392 ITDGN
-402 DLYHTGSEL
+402 LYHTGSEL
-411 ANRYL
+411 AYRYL

-454 NSEILGGDGKL
+454 NNEILGGDGKL
-465 HPEFEGIQIS
+465 HPEFDGLKIT
-475 KTGEFIQT
+475 KKGEFIQT
-483 SNTDELHN
+483 SSIEKSYQM
-491 LDTFISRESIENVWN
+491 DTFISRASIENAWN
-506 AYKDEIGQNENV
+506 TYQAEFGQYENV
-518 QIDTISEHSLGNMLL
+518 QVDSISEHSLGNLLL

-555 ELNKDNMFASRH
+555 ELNKDDMFASRH

-582 QSAICENQK
+582 QNAICENQK
-591 DAIIDIVKRIHEVES
+591 DAILDIAKRIHEVEP

>member
-1 MSGNKISLGKYITN
+1 MSSNKINLGEYIRN
-15 RTINIPCYQRGYI
+15 RTIEIPCYQRGYI
-28 WGKNHE
+28 WGKKHD
-34 GSRDSVTYMLDTLKN
+34 GSRDSVTYMLDTLKKGFDN
-49 GIDSDKK
+49 NKK
-56 DVFVQGITIGNPID
+56 DIFVQGITIGNSLD

-95 SAFKISYESSRGAE
+95 SAFNIKYESTRGAE
-109 FEVNESP
+109 LEVSESP
-116 QKWLDDFSADTNCE
+116 QKWLDEFSADTNCD

-143 KKTVRLIKG
+143 KKTVRLIKS
-152 HQLYDEK
+152 HELFND
-159 KYKHQDV
+159 KHHDV
-166 IKYLYDHI
+166 IEYLYDHI

-215 LGSGGYTNEMAS
+215 LGTGGYTNKMAS

-256 MYNCNNPMGW
+256 MYNCSNPMGW

-272 DIKNESE
+272 DVKNESD
-279 NLFIAY
+279 NLFRAY
-285 ENYLH
+285 ENYL
-290 PDSTKK
+290 DSTKNVAK
-296 EFQNEAQAAKALFG
+296 AAKNLFG
-310 KLRECQHRF
+310 QLRDCQHRF
-319 EKAYADSVLYNHFGI
+319 EIAYTDAVQYNQFGI
-334 IMRFLDRP
+334 IMRFIDRP

-348 IKNYFASSSVAYVGV
+348 IKNQFASSTVPDVEV
-363 KDLQTLYNL
+363 KDLHTLYNL
-372 LLFGFTYTMIS
+372 LLLGFTYTMIS
-383 THDLKRDKV
+383 KNDLDQDYVGK
-392 DEYFKAITDR
+392 YLKAITDGN
-402 DLYHTGSEL
+402 LYHTGSEL
-411 ANRYL
+411 AYRYL

-454 NSEILGGDGKL
+454 NNEILGGDGKL
-465 HPEFEGIQIS
+465 HPEFEGLKIT
-475 KTGEFIQT
+475 KKGEFIQT
-483 SNTDELHN
+483 SSIEKSYQM
-491 LDTFISRESIENVWN
+491 DTFISRASIENAWN
-506 AYKDEIGQNENV
+506 TYQAEFGQYENV
-518 QIDTISEHSLGNMLL
+518 QVDSISEHSLGNLLL

-555 ELNKDNMFASRH
+555 ELNKDDMFASRH
-567 LLHTVFSFGRFEKFD
+567 LLHTVFSFGRFGKFD
-582 QSAICENQK
+582 QNAICENQK
-591 DAIIDIVKRIHEVES
+591 DAILDIAKRIHEVEP

>member
-1 MSGNKISLGKYITN
+1 MSSNKINLGKYIRN
-15 RTINIPCYQRGYI
+15 RTIEIPCYQRGYI
-28 WGKNHE
+28 WGKKHD
-34 GSRDSVTYMLDTLKN
+34 GSRDSVTYMLDTLKKGFDN
-49 GIDSDKK
+49 NKK
-56 DVFVQGITIGNPID
+56 DIFVQGITIGNSLD

-95 SAFKISYESSRGAE
+95 SAFNIKYESTRGAE
-109 FEVNESP
+109 LEVSESP
-116 QKWLDDFSADTNCE
+116 QKWLDEFSADTNCD

-143 KKTVRLIKG
+143 KKTVRLIKS
-152 HQLYDEK
+152 HELFND
-159 KYKHQDV
+159 KHHDV
-166 IKYLYDHI
+166 IEYLYDHI

-215 LGSGGYTNEMAS
+215 LGTGGYTNKMAS

-256 MYNCNNPMGW
+256 MYNCSNPMGW

-272 DIKNESE
+272 DVKNESD
-279 NLFIAY
+279 NLFRAY
-285 ENYLH
+285 ENYL
-290 PDSTKK
+290 DSTKNVAK
-296 EFQNEAQAAKALFG
+296 AAKNLFG
-310 KLRECQHRF
+310 QLRECQHRF
-319 EKAYADSVLYNHFGI
+319 EIAYTDAVQYNQFGI
-334 IMRFLDRP
+334 IMRFIDRP

-348 IKNYFASSSVAYVGV
+348 IKNQFASSTVPDVEV
-363 KDLQTLYNL
+363 KDLHTLYNL
-372 LLFGFTYTMIS
+372 LLLGFTYTMIS
-383 THDLKRDKV
+383 KNDLDQDYVGK
-392 DEYFKAITDR
+392 YLKAITDGN
-402 DLYHTGSEL
+402 LYHTGSEL
-411 ANRYL
+411 AYRYL

-454 NSEILGGDGKL
+454 NNEILGGDGKL
-465 HPEFEGIQIS
+465 HPEFEGLKIT
-475 KTGEFIQT
+475 KKGEFIQT
-483 SNTDELHN
+483 SSIEKSYQM
-491 LDTFISRESIENVWN
+491 DTFISRASIENAWN
-506 AYKDEIGQNENV
+506 TYQAEFGQYENV
-518 QIDTISEHSLGNMLL
+518 QVDSISEHSLGNLLL

-555 ELNKDNMFASRH
+555 ELNKDDMFASRH

-582 QSAICENQK
+582 QNAICENQK
-591 DAIIDIVKRIHEVES
+591 DAILDIAKRIHEVEP

>member
-1 MSGNKISLGKYITN
+1 MSSNKINLGEYIRN
-15 RTINIPCYQRGYI
+15 RTIEIPCYQRGYI
-28 WGKNHE
+28 WGKKHD
-34 GSRDSVTYMLDTLKN
+34 GSRDSVTYMLDTLKKGFDN
-49 GIDSDKK
+49 NKK
-56 DVFVQGITIGNPID
+56 DIFVQGITIGNSLD

-95 SAFKISYESSRGAE
+95 SAFNIKYESTRGAE
-109 FEVNESP
+109 LEVSESP
-116 QKWLDDFSADTNCE
+116 QKWLDEFSADTNCD

-143 KKTVRLIKG
+143 KKTVRLIKS
-152 HQLYDEK
+152 HELFND
-159 KYKHQDV
+159 KHHDV
-166 IKYLYDHI
+166 IEYLYDHI

-215 LGSGGYTNEMAS
+215 LGTGGYTNKMAS

-256 MYNCNNPMGW
+256 MYNCSNPMGW

-272 DIKNESE
+272 DVKNESD
-279 NLFIAY
+279 NLFRAY
-285 ENYLH
+285 ENYL
-290 PDSTKK
+290 DSTKNVAK
-296 EFQNEAQAAKALFG
+296 AAKNLFG
-310 KLRECQHRF
+310 QLRECQHRF
-319 EKAYADSVLYNHFGI
+319 EIAYTDAVQYNQFGI
-334 IMRFLDRP
+334 IMRFIDRP

-348 IKNYFASSSVAYVGV
+348 IKNQFASSTVPDVEV
-363 KDLQTLYNL
+363 KDLHTLYNL
-372 LLFGFTYTMIS
+372 LLLGFTYTMIS
-383 THDLKRDKV
+383 KNDLDQDCVGK
-392 DEYFKAITDR
+392 YLKAITDGN
-402 DLYHTGSEL
+402 LYHTGSEL
-411 ANRYL
+411 AYRYL

-454 NSEILGGDGKL
+454 NNEILGGDGKL
-465 HPEFEGIQIS
+465 HPEFEGLKIT
-475 KTGEFIQT
+475 KKGEFIQT
-483 SNTDELHN
+483 SSIEKSYQM
-491 LDTFISRESIENVWN
+491 DTFISRASIENAWN
-506 AYKDEIGQNENV
+506 TYQAEFGQYENV
-518 QIDTISEHSLGNMLL
+518 QVDSISEHSLGNLLL

-555 ELNKDNMFASRH
+555 ELNKDDMFASRH

-582 QSAICENQK
+582 QNAICENQK
-591 DAIIDIVKRIHEVES
+591 DAILDIAKRIHEVEP

>member
-1 MSGNKISLGKYITN
+1 MSSNKINLGEYIRN
-15 RTINIPCYQRGYI
+15 RTIEIPCYQRGYI
-28 WGKNHE
+28 WGKKHD
-34 GSRDSVTYMLDTLKN
+34 GSRDSVTYMLDTLKKGFDN
-49 GIDSDKK
+49 NKK
-56 DVFVQGITIGNPID
+56 DIFVQGITIGNSLD

-95 SAFKISYESSRGAE
+95 SAFNIKYESTRGAE
-109 FEVNESP
+109 LEVSESP
-116 QKWLDDFSADTNCE
+116 QKWLDEFSADTNCD

-143 KKTVRLIKG
+143 KKTVRLIKS
-152 HQLYDEK
+152 HELFND
-159 KYKHQDV
+159 KHHDV
-166 IKYLYDHI
+166 IEYLYDHI

-215 LGSGGYTNEMAS
+215 LGTGGYTNKMAS

-256 MYNCNNPMGW
+256 MYNCSNPMGW

-272 DIKNESE
+272 DVKNESD
-279 NLFIAY
+279 NLFRAY
-285 ENYLH
+285 ENYL
-290 PDSTKK
+290 DSTKNVAK
-296 EFQNEAQAAKALFG
+296 AAKNLFG
-310 KLRECQHRF
+310 QLRDCQHRF
-319 EKAYADSVLYNHFGI
+319 EIAYTDAVQYNQFGI
-334 IMRFLDRP
+334 IMRFIDRP

-348 IKNYFASSSVAYVGV
+348 IKNQFASSTVPDVEV
-363 KDLQTLYNL
+363 KDLHTLYNL
-372 LLFGFTYTMIS
+372 LLLGFTYTMIS
-383 THDLKRDKV
+383 KNDLDQDYVGK
-392 DEYFKAITDR
+392 YLKAITDGN
-402 DLYHTGSEL
+402 LYHTGSEL
-411 ANRYL
+411 AYRYL

-438 RSLEHVYPK
+438 HSLEHVYPK

-454 NSEILGGDGKL
+454 NNEILGGDGKL
-465 HPEFEGIQIS
+465 HPEFEGLKIT
-475 KTGEFIQT
+475 KKGEFIQT
-483 SNTDELHN
+483 SSIEKSYQM
-491 LDTFISRESIENVWN
+491 DTFISRASIENAWN
-506 AYKDEIGQNENV
+506 TYQAEFGQYENV
-518 QIDTISEHSLGNMLL
+518 QVDSISEHSLGNLLL

-555 ELNKDNMFASRH
+555 ELNRDDMFASRH

-582 QSAICENQK
+582 QNAICENQK
-591 DAIIDIVKRIHEVES
+591 DAILDIAKRIHEVEP

>member
-1 MSGNKISLGKYITN
+1 MSSNKINLGEYIRN
-15 RTINIPCYQRGYI
+15 RTIEIPCYQRGYI
-28 WGKNHE
+28 WGKKHD
-34 GSRDSVTYMLDTLKN
+34 GSRDSVTYMLDTLKKGFDN
-49 GIDSDKK
+49 NKK
-56 DVFVQGITIGNPID
+56 DIFVQGITIGNSLD

-95 SAFKISYESSRGAE
+95 SAFNIKYESTRGAE
-109 FEVNESP
+109 LEVSESP
-116 QKWLDDFSADTNCE
+116 QKWLDEFSADTNCD

-143 KKTVRLIKG
+143 KKTVRLIKS
-152 HQLYDEK
+152 HELFND
-159 KYKHQDV
+159 KHHDV
-166 IKYLYDHI
+166 IEYLYDHI

-215 LGSGGYTNEMAS
+215 LGTGGYTNKMAS

-256 MYNCNNPMGW
+256 MYNCSNPMGW

-272 DIKNESE
+272 DVKNESD
-279 NLFIAY
+279 NLFRAY
-285 ENYLH
+285 ENYL
-290 PDSTKK
+290 DSTKNVAK
-296 EFQNEAQAAKALFG
+296 AAKNLFG
-310 KLRECQHRF
+310 QLRECQHRF
-319 EKAYADSVLYNHFGI
+319 EIAYTDAVQYNQFGI
-334 IMRFLDRP
+334 IMRFIDRP

-348 IKNYFASSSVAYVGV
+348 IKNQFASSTVPDVEV
-363 KDLQTLYNL
+363 KDLHTLYNL
-372 LLFGFTYTMIS
+372 LLLGFTYTMIS
-383 THDLKRDKV
+383 KNDLDQDCVGK
-392 DEYFKAITDR
+392 YLKAITDGN
-402 DLYHTGSEL
+402 LYHTGSEL
-411 ANRYL
+411 AYRYL

-454 NSEILGGDGKL
+454 NNEILGGDGKL
-465 HPEFEGIQIS
+465 HPEFEGLKIT
-475 KTGEFIQT
+475 KKGEFIQT
-483 SNTDELHN
+483 SSIVKSYQM
-491 LDTFISRESIENVWN
+491 DTFISRASIENAWDTYQ
-506 AYKDEIGQNENV
+506 AEFGQYENV
-518 QIDTISEHSLGNMLL
+518 QVDSISEHSLGNLLL

-555 ELNKDNMFASRH
+555 ELNKDDMFASRH

-582 QSAICENQK
+582 QNAICENQK
-591 DAIIDIVKRIHEVES
+591 DAILDIAKRIHEVEP

>member
-1 MSGNKISLGKYITN
+1 MSSNKINLGEYIRN
-15 RTINIPCYQRGYI
+15 RTIEIPCYQRGYI
-28 WGKNHE
+28 WGKKHD
-34 GSRDSVTYMLDTLKN
+34 GSRDSVTYMLDTLKKGFDN
-49 GIDSDKK
+49 NKK
-56 DVFVQGITIGNPID
+56 DIFVQGITIGNSLD

-95 SAFKISYESSRGAE
+95 SAFNIKYESTRGAE
-109 FEVNESP
+109 LEVSESP
-116 QKWLDDFSADTNCE
+116 QKWLDEFSADTNCD

-143 KKTVRLIKG
+143 KKTVRLIKS
-152 HQLYDEK
+152 HELFND
-159 KYKHQDV
+159 KHHDV
-166 IKYLYDHI
+166 IEYLYDHI

-215 LGSGGYTNEMAS
+215 LGTGGYTNKMAS

-256 MYNCNNPMGW
+256 MYNCSNPMGW

-272 DIKNESE
+272 DVKNESD
-279 NLFIAY
+279 NLFRAY
-285 ENYLH
+285 ENYL
-290 PDSTKK
+290 DSTKNVAK
-296 EFQNEAQAAKALFG
+296 AAKNLFG
-310 KLRECQHRF
+310 QLRECQHRF
-319 EKAYADSVLYNHFGI
+319 EIAYTDAVQYNQFGI
-334 IMRFLDRP
+334 IMRFIDRP

-348 IKNYFASSSVAYVGV
+348 IKNQFASSTVPDVEV
-363 KDLQTLYNL
+363 KDLHTLYNL
-372 LLFGFTYTMIS
+372 LLLGFTYTMIS
-383 THDLKRDKV
+383 KNDLDQDYVGKYLKS
-392 DEYFKAITDR
+392 ITDGN
-402 DLYHTGSEL
+402 LYHTGSEL
-411 ANRYL
+411 AYRYL

-454 NSEILGGDGKL
+454 NNEILGGDGKL
-465 HPEFEGIQIS
+465 HPEFEGLKIT
-475 KTGEFIQT
+475 KKGEFIQT
-483 SNTDELHN
+483 SSIEKSYQM
-491 LDTFISRESIENVWN
+491 DTFISRASIENAWN
-506 AYKDEIGQNENV
+506 TYQAEFGQYENV
-518 QIDTISEHSLGNMLL
+518 QVDSISEHSLGNLLL

-555 ELNKDNMFASRH
+555 ELNKDDMFASRH

-582 QSAICENQK
+582 QNAICENQK
-591 DAIIDIVKRIHEVES
+591 DAILDIAKRIHEVEP

>member
-1 MSGNKISLGKYITN
+1 MSSNKINLGEYIRN
-15 RTINIPCYQRGYI
+15 RTIEIPCYQRGYI
-28 WGKNHE
+28 WGKKHD
-34 GSRDSVTYMLDTLKN
+34 GSRDSVTYMLDTLKKGFDN
-49 GIDSDKK
+49 NKK
-56 DVFVQGITIGNPID
+56 DIFVQGITIGNSLD

-95 SAFKISYESSRGAE
+95 SAFNIKYESTRGAE
-109 FEVNESP
+109 LEVSESP
-116 QKWLDDFSADTNCE
+116 QKWLDEFSADTNCD

-143 KKTVRLIKG
+143 KKTVRLIKS
-152 HQLYDEK
+152 HELFND
-159 KYKHQDV
+159 KHHDV
-166 IKYLYDHI
+166 IEYLYDHI

-215 LGSGGYTNEMAS
+215 LGTGGYTNKMAS

-256 MYNCNNPMGW
+256 MYNCSNPMGW

-272 DIKNESE
+272 DVKNESD
-279 NLFIAY
+279 NLFRAY
-285 ENYLH
+285 ENYL
-290 PDSTKK
+290 DSTKNVAK
-296 EFQNEAQAAKALFG
+296 AAKNLFG
-310 KLRECQHRF
+310 QLRECQHRF
-319 EKAYADSVLYNHFGI
+319 EIAYTDAVQYNQFGI
-334 IMRFLDRP
+334 IMRFIDRP

-348 IKNYFASSSVAYVGV
+348 IKNQFASSTVPDVEV
-363 KDLQTLYNL
+363 KYLHTLYNL
-372 LLFGFTYTMIS
+372 LLLGFTYTMIS
-383 THDLKRDKV
+383 KNDLDQDYVGKYLKT
-392 DEYFKAITDR
+392 ITDGN
-402 DLYHTGSEL
+402 LYHTGSEL
-411 ANRYL
+411 AYRYL

-454 NSEILGGDGKL
+454 NNEILGGDGKL
-465 HPEFEGIQIS
+465 HPEFEGLKIT
-475 KTGEFIQT
+475 KKGEFIQT
-483 SNTDELHN
+483 SSIEKSYQM
-491 LDTFISRESIENVWN
+491 DTFISRASIENAWN
-506 AYKDEIGQNENV
+506 TYQAEFGQYENV
-518 QIDTISEHSLGNMLL
+518 QVDSISEHSLGNLLL

-555 ELNKDNMFASRH
+555 ELNKDDMFASRH

-582 QSAICENQK
+582 QNAICENQK
-591 DAIIDIVKRIHEVES
+591 DAILDIAKRIHEVEP

>member
-1 MSGNKISLGKYITN
+1 MSSNKINLGEYIRN
-15 RTINIPCYQRGYI
+15 RTIEIPCYQRGYI
-28 WGKNHE
+28 WGKKHD
-34 GSRDSVTYMLDTLKN
+34 GSRDSVTYMLDTLKKGFDN
-49 GIDSDKK
+49 NKK
-56 DVFVQGITIGNPID
+56 DIFVQGITIGNSLD

-95 SAFKISYESSRGAE
+95 SAFNIKYESTRGAE
-109 FEVNESP
+109 LEVSESP
-116 QKWLDDFSADTNCE
+116 QKWLDEFSADTNCD

-143 KKTVRLIKG
+143 KKTVRLIKS
-152 HQLYDEK
+152 HELFND
-159 KYKHQDV
+159 KHHDV
-166 IKYLYDHI
+166 IEYLYDHI

-215 LGSGGYTNEMAS
+215 LGTGGYTNKMAS

-256 MYNCNNPMGW
+256 MYNCSNPMGW

-272 DIKNESE
+272 DVKNESD
-279 NLFIAY
+279 NLFRAY
-285 ENYLH
+285 ENYL
-290 PDSTKK
+290 DSTKNVAK
-296 EFQNEAQAAKALFG
+296 AAKNLFG
-310 KLRECQHRF
+310 QLRDCQHRF
-319 EKAYADSVLYNHFGI
+319 EIAYTDAVQYNQFGI
-334 IMRFLDRP
+334 IMRFIDRP

-348 IKNYFASSSVAYVGV
+348 IKNQFASSTVPDVEV
-363 KDLQTLYNL
+363 KDLHTLYNL
-372 LLFGFTYTMIS
+372 LLLGFTYTMIS
-383 THDLKRDKV
+383 KNDLDQDYVGK
-392 DEYFKAITDR
+392 YLKAITDGN
-402 DLYHTGSEL
+402 LYHTGSEL
-411 ANRYL
+411 AYRYL

-454 NSEILGGDGKL
+454 NNEILGGDGKL
-465 HPEFEGIQIS
+465 HPEFEGLKIT
-475 KTGEFIQT
+475 KKGEFIQT
-483 SNTDELHN
+483 SSIEKSYQM
-491 LDTFISRESIENVWN
+491 DTFISRASIENAWN
-506 AYKDEIGQNENV
+506 TYQAEFGQYENV
-518 QIDTISEHSLGNMLL
+518 QVDSISEHSLGNLLL

-555 ELNKDNMFASRH
+555 ELNKDDMFASRH

-582 QSAICENQK
+582 QNAICENQK
-591 DAIIDIVKRIHEVES
+591 DAILDIAKRIHEVEP